1 MRPCRT
7 ARQAFSSELCIHR
20 QPIIRVI
27 IMTIQTDEHNADLS
41 ALISDI
47 RLSDKIVI
55 LILIAGLPQEI
66 RILIGFLHAIRMSVL
81 SSIT

>member
-1 MRPCRT
+1 
-7 ARQAFSSELCIHR
+7 
-20 QPIIRVI
+20 
-27 IMTIQTDEHNADLS
+27 MTIQTDEHNADLS
-41 ALISDI
+41 VLISDI